1 MMEFTMSRVLMAL
14 CGLMIMAVSLG
25 PFSSIYD
32 QRLDQAGMNT
42 VDDVADLFNMISS
55 KGENVSYL
63 IHGYDLLPSPD
74 YYLKIKG
81 YSISLCHENGNYT
94 AFTNLKID
102 NIDEITISFDD
113 TLLMSVQHE
122 GEFQIYRLV
131 KVSDTLTNAS
141 INALAS
147 LASL

>member
-74 YYLKIKG
+74 YYLKIKEI
-81 YSISLCHENGNYT
+81 ISQKRHVYY
-94 AFTNLKID
+94 
-102 NIDEITISFDD
+102 
-113 TLLMSVQHE
+113 
-122 GEFQIYRLV
+122 YR
-131 KVSDTLTNAS
+131 KD
-141 INALAS
+141 INS
-147 LASL
+147 QQ